1 MSALTA
7 GFATPVLSAQT
18 TFRAVLSALARPG
31 SVHPIG
37 AVVAAPAPLSA
48 GMAAV
53 ALSLCD
59 HDTPMW
65 LDAGLRARD
74 DVVTWLRFHCG
85 SPIVDEPRA
94 AAFALVSEPSELPA
108 FDRFD
113 LGTADYPDQ
122 STTIVLQLDTLR
134 SGSDLLLTGPGIQHR
149 QSLRAAPLPEDI
161 RARLI
166 ANRSLFPRGVDL
178 ILVAAGEVA
187 GLPRSVRVVSEE
199 H

>member
-1 MSALTA
+1 
-7 GFATPVLSAQT
+7 
-18 TFRAVLSALARPG
+18 
-31 SVHPIG
+31 
-37 AVVAAPAPLSA
+37 
-48 GMAAV
+48 
-53 ALSLCD
+53 
-59 HDTPMW
+59 MW
-65 LDAGLRARD
+65 LDAGLRASD
-74 DVVTWLRFHCG
+74 EAVTWLRFHCG

-94 AAFALVSEPSELPA
+94 AAFALVSEPSGLPA
-108 FDRFD
+108 LDRFD
-113 LGTADYPDQ
+113 LGTADYPDR

-134 SGSDLLLTGPGIQHR
+134 SGTDLLLTGPGILGR
-149 QSLRAAPLPEDI
+149 LPLRAAPLPEDI

>member
-1 MSALTA
+1 
-7 GFATPVLSAQT
+7 
-18 TFRAVLSALARPG
+18 
-31 SVHPIG
+31 
-37 AVVAAPAPLSA
+37 
-48 GMAAV
+48 
-53 ALSLCD
+53 
-59 HDTPMW
+59 
-65 LDAGLRARD
+65 
-74 DVVTWLRFHCG
+74 
-85 SPIVDEPRA
+85 
-94 AAFALVSEPSELPA
+94 VSEPSELPA